1 MPPPSF
7 AAVFPAGCFARVV
20 LGCAAL
26 GLGALSSPGQ
36 TITLDN
42 FNSGATTGAVV
53 TSSSWNGQVTQNAT
67 SLTVAGTATNVNGWS
82 ASRLALDASTAT
94 YLRITVQLNSGNAAN
109 AVKAQ
114 FEDANVNTTVFSVP
128 TTALTTGVLTQ
139 VQIPV
144 GTWGSGF
151 DPASIASWSLGG
163 GGIGS
168 TALRMTFDHF
178 ELGTGLIGL
187 NGGPL
192 LGTILT
198 AGNQNYTTALT
209 LGGTTTLN
217 NTGSDGTDVAFAS
230 TVDGAQGLTI
240 NTAGNVTF
248 SAAVGNITPL
258 SGLTVNAG
266 GLTTVNANLIRTNG
280 PQTYTGAIA
289 LSVNTTFRNTG
300 SSALTFLGAI
310 TGNNRA
316 LTINTTGAAS
326 SLVSASALSSFTKG
340 GTGTLTLTG
349 QSTYTGTTFIN
360 AGTLALGTNQAL
372 PAAGKLSL
380 AGGTLALQGHAQTLG
395 LLAITASSTIN
406 FSTGGTLVFA
416 NTSAE
421 IWSGT
426 LTITNYNTATNTFQ
440 FSSTSAGLTLSQLAN
455 IRFADYGNAP
465 GQISALGIV
474 TPSAIPEP
482 STYAALLG
490 AAALALAA
498 HRRRKTRSRSS

>member
-7 AAVFPAGCFARVV
+7 AAVLPVGRIARVV
-20 LGCAAL
+20 LGCAVL
-26 GLGALSSPGQ
+26 GLGALSSPAQ

-42 FNSGATTGAVV
+42 FNSGATTGAVIA
-53 TSSSWNGQVTQNAT
+53 SSSWNGQVTQNAT
-67 SLTVAGTATNVNGWS
+67 SITVGGTATNVNGWS
-82 ASRLALDASTAT
+82 ASRLALNASAVTH
-94 YLRITVQLNSGNAAN
+94 LRITVQLNSGNAAN
-109 AVKAQ
+109 TVKAQ
-114 FEDANVNTTVFSVP
+114 FEDSSVNPAFFSVP
-128 TTALTTGVLTQ
+128 TAALTTGVLTQ

-144 GTWGSGF
+144 GTWAGGF
-151 DPASIASWSLGG
+151 DSTSIASWSLGG
-163 GGIGS
+163 GHIG
-168 TALRMTFDHF
+168 TAALRMTFEHL
-178 ELGTGLIGL
+178 ELGTGLLAL
-187 NGGPL
+187 NG
-192 LGTILT
+192 GTILT
-198 AGNQNYTTALT
+198 AGDQNYTTAQT

-217 NTGSDGTDVAFAS
+217 NTGTNGTAVAFAS
-230 TVDGAQGLTI
+230 TVDGSHALTI
-240 NTAGNVTF
+240 NTAGPVTF
-248 SAAVGNITPL
+248 SGAVGDITPL
-258 SGLTVNAG
+258 TGLTVNAT
-266 GLTTVNANLIRTNG
+266 GLTTVSGGIVRTDG
-280 PQTYTGAIA
+280 PQTYTGAISLGA
-289 LSVNTTFRNTG
+289 NTTFRNSG

-316 LTINTTGAAS
+316 LTIITTGAGS
-326 SLVSASALSSFTKG
+326 SLVSASGLSSFTKG

-372 PAAGKLSL
+372 PASGKLSL

-395 LLAITASSTIN
+395 LLAITANSTIN

-416 NTSAE
+416 NSSAE
-421 IWSGT
+421 AWSGT

-440 FSSTSAGLTLSQLAN
+440 FSTTSAGLTLTQLAN

-498 HRRRKTRSRSS
+498 YRRRKTRSRSS

>member
-7 AAVFPAGCFARVV
+7 AEVLPAGRFARVV
-20 LGCAAL
+20 LGFAAL

-53 TSSSWNGQVTQNAT
+53 TSSSWSGQVTQNAT
-67 SLTVAGTATNVNGWS
+67 SITVGGTATNVNGWS

-94 YLRITVQLNSGNAAN
+94 YLRLTVQLNSGNAAN
-109 AVKAQ
+109 TVKTQ
-114 FEDANVNTTVFSVP
+114 FEDSSVNTAVFSVP
-128 TTALTTGVLTQ
+128 TAALTTGVLTQ

-163 GGIGS
+163 GNIGS
-168 TALRMTFDHF
+168 AALRMTFEHL
-178 ELGTGLIGL
+178 ELGSS
-187 NGGPL
+187 L
-192 LGTILT
+192 LALDGGTILT
-198 AGNQNYTTALT
+198 AGNQNYTTAQT
-209 LGGTTTLN
+209 LGGTTILN
-217 NTGSDGTDVAFAS
+217 NTGSNGTAVTFGS
-230 TVDGAQGLTI
+230 TLNGAHGLTI
-240 NTAGNVTF
+240 NTAGTVTF
-248 SAAVGNITPL
+248 SRAVGNGTSL
-258 SGLTVNAG
+258 ASLTVAG
-266 GLTTVNANLIRTNG
+266 GASTVVDGGSIRTTG
-280 PQTYTGAIA
+280 AQTYSGTVTLGDD
-289 LSVNTTFRNTG
+289 TTFRSISG
-300 SSALTFLGAI
+300 ALTFLGAI

-316 LTINTTGAAS
+316 LIINTTGAAS
-326 SLVSASALSSFTKG
+326 SLVSASALSSFTKI

-349 QSTYTGTTFIN
+349 QSTYAGTTFIN

-395 LLAITASSTIN
+395 LLAITANSTIN

-416 NTSAE
+416 NSSAE
-421 IWSGT
+421 AWTGT

-440 FSSTSAGLTLSQLAN
+440 FSTTSAGLTLAQLAN

-482 STYAALLG
+482 STYAALLA

-498 HRRRKTRSRSS
+498 HRRRKNRSHSS